1 MTKVTSTKP
10 KYPCND
16 DFVTDFETE
25 QGPGFFP
32 GAAGYFHDC
41 SASACPRRIVFF
53 GTDFGTE
60 HYWKDKVQGK
70 GGERRS
76 QSTVRNLRSLIEDV
90 RRDTGIRDLA
100 CWCYL
105 TNAVLALAKIT
116 DRVEEN
122 RDTYKAYKKPEYRSY
137 LRQCA
142 EIHRQWL
149 RRHEPG
155 LAVIMGARNL
165 ENYGHRVWSVVW
177 PELFGPGGKWNGME
191 MKDALRS
198 PVGTA
203 ESGLRV
209 QLMYHPS
216 LMHLWPDRERTKTK
230 TKEALRQEMM
240 RLAERAATEVP
251 AR

>member
-1 MTKVTSTKP
+1 MTKVISTKP
-10 KYPCND
+10 QYPCND

-32 GAAGYFHDC
+32 GAGGYFHDC
-41 SASACPRRIVFF
+41 SSSMCSRRIVFF

-60 HYWKDKVQGK
+60 QYWKDEVQGQR
-70 GGERRS
+70 GERRS
-76 QSTVRNLRSLIEDV
+76 QSTLRNLRSLVEDI
-90 RRDTGIRDLA
+90 RLDTGIRDLA

-105 TNAVLALAKIT
+105 TNAVLALAKLT
-116 DRVEEN
+116 AVVRDN
-122 RDTYKAYKKPEYRSY
+122 RNTYKAYKKPEYRSY
-137 LRQCA
+137 LRECG

-165 ENYGHRVWSVVW
+165 KNYAQSVWSVVW
-177 PELFGPGGKWNGME
+177 PELFGPGGKWSGME

-216 LMHLWPDRERTKTK
+216 LIHLWPDREKPKPRPRTPCNGK
-230 TKEALRQEMM
+230 
-240 RLAERAATEVP
+240 
-251 AR
+251 